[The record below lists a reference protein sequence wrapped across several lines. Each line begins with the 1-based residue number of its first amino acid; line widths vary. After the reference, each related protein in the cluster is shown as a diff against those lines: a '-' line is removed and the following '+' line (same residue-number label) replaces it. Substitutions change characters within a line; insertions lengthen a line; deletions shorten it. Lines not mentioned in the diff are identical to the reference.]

1 MVNPPFDPDLAQLGL
16 PQPPPLPA
24 SIDPVTIER
33 IRRTIYV
40 GNLNPS
46 VSAFHRTTQIL
57 SATLFNE
64 KFPLLQNFRF
74 LIARVCILSLHVKRC
89 YV

>member
-24 SIDPVTIER
+24 SLDPVTIER

-46 VSAFHRTTQIL
+46 VSHLNLCAL
-57 SATLFNE
+57 SFDSNLNY
-64 KFPLLQNFRF
+64 LV
-74 LIARVCILSLHVKRC
+74 IV
-89 YV
+89 